1 MGMLFEVASRIAR
14 TPLDAPLRWLAG
26 RLTRYTD
33 IADNLNNCD
42 FASNG
47 EGFVM
52 RKGAPHWRVA
62 FDVGANMG
70 DWARDVVGYN
80 PACAVHSFEASP
92 STFEMLRERVGSLAG
107 VTLHAMG
114 AGAEEGEIGFHDQG
128 RGSVLSSFVSR
139 DPSAAQGPDRIVP
152 VRVRPLDA
160 VRAELGLDH
169 VDFIK
174 VDTEGY
180 ELPVL
185 RGLRETLSQRRVDC
199 VQFEYGGTWLDAGA
213 RLHEACELFAA
224 HGYTVYRMMPDR
236 VVPFAYNPG
245 RDEHFKYANFL
256 AVHDPSVFARWGIPG
271 A

>member
-1 MGMLFEVASRIAR
+1 MGMLFEVASRVAR
-14 TPLDAPLRWLAG
+14 SPLDAPLRWLAG

-52 RKGAPHWRVA
+52 RRGAPHWRVA

-70 DWARDVVGYN
+70 DWARDVVTYN
-80 PACAVHSFEASP
+80 PRCAVHSFEASP
-92 STFEMLRERVGSLAG
+92 STFEVLRDRVGNVPG
-107 VTLHAMG
+107 ITLHAMG

-128 RGSVLSSFVSR
+128 RGSVLSSFVAR
-139 DPSAAQGPDRIVP
+139 ETKGERVVP

-160 VRAELGLDH
+160 VRAELGIER

-180 ELPVL
+180 ELHVL
-185 RGLRETLSQRRVDC
+185 RGLSATMRERRVDC
-199 VQFEYGGTWLDAGA
+199 VQFEYGGTWLDAHS
-213 RLHEACELFAA
+213 RLADACALFDS
-224 HGYTVYRMMPDR
+224 HGFRVFRLLPDR
-236 VVPFAYNPG
+236 VAPLAYEAQ

-256 AVHDPSVFARWGIPG
+256 ATHDATVFARWGIPG

>member
-14 TPLDAPLRWLAG
+14 SPLDAPLRWLAG

-42 FASNG
+42 FATNG

-52 RKGAPHWRVA
+52 RQGAPHWTVA

-70 DWARDVVGYN
+70 DWARDVVRAN
-80 PACAVHSFEASP
+80 PACRVHSFEASP
-92 STFEMLRERVGSLAG
+92 STYEMLRERVGHLPT

-114 AGAEEGEIGFHDQG
+114 AGAEEGELNFHDEG
-128 RGSVLSSFVSR
+128 RGSVLSSFVTR
-139 DPSAAQGPDRIVP
+139 DQTGAHRGDRVVP

-160 VRAELGLDH
+160 VREELGLDR

-185 RGLRETLSQRRVDC
+185 RGLAKTLAARAVDC
-199 VQFEYGGTWLDAGA
+199 VQFEYGGTWLDAGS
-213 RLHEACELFAA
+213 RLLDAVGLLEG
-224 HGYTVYRMMPDR
+224 HGYMIHRLMPDR
-236 VVPFAYNPG
+236 VQRFGYNAE
-245 RDEHFKYANFL
+245 RDEHFKYSNFL
-256 AVHDPSVFARWGIPG
+256 AVHDPSVFDRWGIPSS
-271 A
+271 

>member
-14 TPLDAPLRWLAG
+14 SPLDTPLRWLAG

-52 RKGAPHWRVA
+52 RRGAPHWRVA

-80 PACAVHSFEASP
+80 GACAVHSFEASP
-92 STFEMLRERVGSLAG
+92 STFEVLRERVGGVAG
-107 VTLHAMG
+107 ITLHAMG
-114 AGAEEGEIGFHDQG
+114 AGEVEGEMAFHDQG

-139 DPSAAQGPDRIVP
+139 DPSGAGHTERVVP

-160 VRAELGLDH
+160 VRAELGLEH

-185 RGLRETLSQRRVDC
+185 RGLRQTMTERRVDC
-199 VQFEYGGTWLDAGA
+199 VQFEYGGTWLDAHA
-213 RLHEACELFAA
+213 RLHDACALFAT
-224 HGYTVYRMMPDR
+224 HGFKVYRLLPDR
-236 VVPFAYNPG
+236 VTPLTYEAQ

-256 AVHDPSVFARWGIPG
+256 ATHDPSVFTRWGIP
-271 A
+271 AA